1 MIQLNEQI
9 PGLLGGG
16 KILRTIFFPS
26 KKNQVSLVYLRQNKK
41 TLPVIAKFFV
51 WGDAVKEAGV
61 LTACRAKKIHVPKI
75 IGQSEN
81 LLLLEYLPGK
91 TLKECC
97 KEDSVES
104 CLLQLAGWMSLFHA
118 AFDDGKDILL
128 KGDMTLQNFIISRRV
143 LWGFDF
149 EESARGRRE
158 ADIAQLCVSILCLG
172 EGFGDWNFSACRR
185 FIALYEKGSSK
196 PLKGVSREAA
206 LELKRRAEYLPAL
219 AGIYRR
225 QAALLEAGGVKL

>member
-1 MIQLNEQI
+1 MIRLDEQI
-9 PGLLGGG
+9 PGILGGG

-51 WGDAVKEAGV
+51 WGDAVKEAEV
-61 LTACRAKKIHVPKI
+61 LTACRAKQIHVPKI

-91 TLKECC
+91 SLKECC
-97 KEDSVES
+97 GEGSVES
-104 CLLQLAGWMSLFHA
+104 CLPPLAGWMSLFHA
-118 AFDDGKDILL
+118 AFDDGKDVLL
-128 KGDMTLQNFIISRRV
+128 KGDMTLQNFIISRGR

-158 ADIAQLCVSILCLG
+158 TDIAQLCVSLLCLG
-172 EGFGDWNFSACRR
+172 EGFEDWNFSVCRK
-185 FIALYEKGSSK
+185 FIALYEKVCSK
-196 PLKGVSREAA
+196 SLEGVSREAA
-206 LELKRRAEYLPAL
+206 QELKRRAKYLPAL

-225 QAALLEAGGVKL
+225 QAALLEAGGVRL

>member
-1 MIQLNEQI
+1 MIRINERI

-26 KKNQVSLVYLRQNKK
+26 KKNQVTLVYLRQKKK

-51 WGDAVKEAGV
+51 WGDASKEAEV
-61 LTACRAKKIHVPKI
+61 LTACRQKNIQVPEI

-91 TLKECC
+91 SLKECC
-97 KEDSVES
+97 GEDSVES
-104 CLLQLAGWMSLFHA
+104 CLPQLAGWMSSFHA
-118 AFDDGKDILL
+118 AFDDGKDVLL
-128 KGDMTLQNFIISRRV
+128 KGDMTLQNFIIFRGS

-158 ADIAQLCVSILCLG
+158 TDIAQLCVSLLCLG
-172 EGFGDWNFSACRR
+172 EGFMDWNFSACRK
-185 FIALYEKGSSK
+185 FIALYEKVSSK
-196 PLKGVSREAA
+196 SLEGVSREVV
-206 LELKRRAEYLPAL
+206 LELKRRAKYLPAL
-219 AGIYRR
+219 AGTYRR
-225 QAALLEAGGVKL
+225 QAALLQAGGVKL